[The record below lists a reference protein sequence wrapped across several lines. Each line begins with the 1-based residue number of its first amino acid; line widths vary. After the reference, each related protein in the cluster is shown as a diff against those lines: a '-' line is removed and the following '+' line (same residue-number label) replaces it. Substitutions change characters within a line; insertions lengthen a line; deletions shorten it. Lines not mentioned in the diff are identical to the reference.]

1 MAKEMKGAGD
11 GAEGKNEGK
20 VKVHD
25 EGKDEGKVKVHD
37 GVKNKGKTISEGGVS
52 AADIGEIRQRIDALY
67 AEIIRAIAGRQQI
80 VADILAGKVE
90 GGKAIRD
97 EAREEAILEEIRKK
111 AVEHGTDPYFLQK
124 LFRDIIR
131 YSVRYQVNA
140 LVDHQ
145 NGQAGKGSTIR
156 VAYQGTD
163 GAFSH
168 QAAKRHFQD
177 RYDQVECIGYTR
189 FHEATQAVES
199 GEADTAILPIENTT
213 AGSIN
218 DTYDLLE
225 KHNFFVTG
233 EEVLH
238 INHCLMAVKKVPL
251 QHIRRIISHP
261 QAIAQCS
268 EFLSREDWHVETYFD
283 TAMAA
288 RKVQGDQ
295 DLSQAAIASSYAA
308 EVYGL
313 EILQSNVMNQEKN
326 YTRFVVVSPQPIV
339 CDPQLPCKTSLIFS
353 TTDQKGALLDCLN
366 VLGEEGI
373 NMTKLESR
381 PRIGHPFQ
389 SLFYL
394 DFEGNRDDARVADV
408 LHRLEAKT
416 KYLKILGSYPVVESE
431 W

>member
-1 MAKEMKGAGD
+1 MAVNYNNLDHGAGMPDDGAGMADDGAGMAGKGAGM
-11 GAEGKNEGK
+11 AEG
-20 VKVHD
+20 
-25 EGKDEGKVKVHD
+25 
-37 GVKNKGKTISEGGVS
+37 S
-52 AADIGEIRQRIDALY
+52 ASPADIAEIRKKIDQIDT
-67 AEIIRAIAGRQQI
+67 EIIRAIAGRQQI
-80 VADILAGKVE
+80 VADILDGKVK

-97 EAREEAILEEIRKK
+97 EAREELILEEIRKK
-111 AVEHGTDPYFLQK
+111 AVEHGTDPYFLEK

-131 YSVRYQVNA
+131 FSVRYQVNA

-145 NGQAGKGSTIR
+145 NRQAEKSTIR

-168 QAAKRHFQD
+168 QAAIRHFQD
-177 RYDQVECIGYTR
+177 RYDRVECLGYTR
-189 FHEATQAVES
+189 FHEATQAVDA
-199 GEADTAILPIENTT
+199 GDADTAILPIENTT

-225 KHNFFVTG
+225 KHDLFITG

-238 INHCLMAVKKVPL
+238 INHCLMAVQNVPL
-251 QHIRRIISHP
+251 EHIRRIISHP

-288 RKVQGDQ
+288 RKVRGDQ

-313 EILQSNVMNQEKN
+313 EILQRNVMNQEKN
-326 YTRFVVVSPQPIV
+326 YTRFVVVSPRPIV

-366 VLGEEGI
+366 VLGEVGI

-394 DFEGNRDDARVADV
+394 DFEGNRDDARVSDA

>member
-1 MAKEMKGAGD
+1 MAVNYNNLDHGAGD
-11 GAEGKNEGK
+11 GAGMPDDGAGMAGKGAGMAEG
-20 VKVHD
+20 
-25 EGKDEGKVKVHD
+25 
-37 GVKNKGKTISEGGVS
+37 S
-52 AADIGEIRQRIDALY
+52 ASPADIAEIRKKIDQIDT
-67 AEIIRAIAGRQQI
+67 EIIRAIAGRQQI
-80 VADILAGKVE
+80 VADILDGKVK

-97 EAREEAILEEIRKK
+97 EAREELILEEIRKK
-111 AVEHGTDPYFLQK
+111 AVEHGTDPYFLEK

-131 YSVRYQVNA
+131 FSVRYQVNA

-145 NGQAGKGSTIR
+145 NRQAEKSTIR

-168 QAAKRHFQD
+168 QAAIRHFQD
-177 RYDQVECIGYTR
+177 RYDRVECLGYTR
-189 FHEATQAVES
+189 FHEATQAVDA
-199 GEADTAILPIENTT
+199 GDADTAILPIENTT

-225 KHNFFVTG
+225 KHDLFITG

-238 INHCLMAVKKVPL
+238 INHCLMAVQNVPL
-251 QHIRRIISHP
+251 EHIRRIISHP

-288 RKVQGDQ
+288 RKVRGDQ

-313 EILQSNVMNQEKN
+313 EILQRNVMNQEKN
-326 YTRFVVVSPQPIV
+326 YTRFVVVSPRPIV

-366 VLGEEGI
+366 VLGEVGI

-394 DFEGNRDDARVADV
+394 DFEGNRDDARVSDA

>member
-1 MAKEMKGAGD
+1 MAVNYNNLDHGAGD
-11 GAEGKNEGK
+11 GADMPDDGAGMAGKGAGMAEG
-20 VKVHD
+20 
-25 EGKDEGKVKVHD
+25 
-37 GVKNKGKTISEGGVS
+37 S
-52 AADIGEIRQRIDALY
+52 AFPADIAEIRKKIDQIDT
-67 AEIIRAIAGRQQI
+67 EIIRAIAGRQQI
-80 VADILAGKVE
+80 VADILDGKVK

-97 EAREEAILEEIRKK
+97 EAREELILEEIRKK
-111 AVEHGTDPYFLQK
+111 AVEHGTDPYFLEK

-131 YSVRYQVNA
+131 FSVRYQVNA

-145 NGQAGKGSTIR
+145 NRQTEKSTIR

-168 QAAKRHFQD
+168 QAAIRHFQD
-177 RYDQVECIGYTR
+177 RYDRVECLGYTR
-189 FHEATQAVES
+189 FHEATQAVDA
-199 GEADTAILPIENTT
+199 GDADTAILPIENTT

-225 KHNFFVTG
+225 KHDLFITG

-238 INHCLMAVKKVPL
+238 INHCLMAVQNVPL
-251 QHIRRIISHP
+251 EHIRRIISHP

-288 RKVQGDQ
+288 RKVRGDQ

-313 EILQSNVMNQEKN
+313 EILQRNVMNQEKN
-326 YTRFVVVSPQPIV
+326 YTRFVVVSPRPIV

-366 VLGEEGI
+366 VLGEVGI

-394 DFEGNRDDARVADV
+394 DFEGNRDDARVSDA

>member
-1 MAKEMKGAGD
+1 MAVNYNNPDHGAGMPDDGAGMAGKGAGM
-11 GAEGKNEGK
+11 AEG
-20 VKVHD
+20 
-25 EGKDEGKVKVHD
+25 
-37 GVKNKGKTISEGGVS
+37 S
-52 AADIGEIRQRIDALY
+52 ASPADIAEIRKKIDQIDT
-67 AEIIRAIAGRQQI
+67 EIIRAIAGRQQI
-80 VADILAGKVE
+80 VADILDGKVK

-97 EAREEAILEEIRKK
+97 EAREELILEEIRKK
-111 AVEHGTDPYFLQK
+111 AVEHGTDPYFLEK

-131 YSVRYQVNA
+131 FSVRYQVNA

-145 NGQAGKGSTIR
+145 NRQAEKSTIR

-168 QAAKRHFQD
+168 QAAIRHFQD
-177 RYDQVECIGYTR
+177 RYDRVECLGYTR
-189 FHEATQAVES
+189 FHEATQAVDA
-199 GEADTAILPIENTT
+199 GDADTAILPIENTT

-225 KHNFFVTG
+225 KHDLFITG

-238 INHCLMAVKKVPL
+238 INHCLMAVQNVPL
-251 QHIRRIISHP
+251 EHIRRIISHP

-288 RKVQGDQ
+288 RKVRGDQ

-313 EILQSNVMNQEKN
+313 EILQRNVMNQEKN
-326 YTRFVVVSPQPIV
+326 YTRFVVVSPRPIV

-366 VLGEEGI
+366 VLGEVGI

-394 DFEGNRDDARVADV
+394 DFEGNRDDARVSDA

>member
-1 MAKEMKGAGD
+1 M
-11 GAEGKNEGK
+11 
-20 VKVHD
+20 
-25 EGKDEGKVKVHD
+25 
-37 GVKNKGKTISEGGVS
+37 S
-52 AADIGEIRQRIDALY
+52 DINEIRKKIDRIDT
-67 AEIIRAIAGRQQI
+67 EIIKAITDRQQV
-80 VADILAGKVE
+80 VASILDGKIK
-90 GGKAIRD
+90 GGKEIRD
-97 EAREEAILEEIRKK
+97 TDREERMLEEIRKK
-111 AVEHGTDPYFLQK
+111 ALSHGADPYFLEK
-124 LFRDIIR
+124 LFREIIR
-131 YSVRYQVNA
+131 SSVRYQVNA

-145 NGQAGKGSTIR
+145 NQQAGKGRIR

-168 QAAKRHFQD
+168 QAAMRHFQE
-177 RYDQVECIGYTR
+177 RYRQVECIGFTR
-189 FHEATQAVES
+189 FHEATQAVEE

-225 KHNFFVTG
+225 KHNLYVTG

-238 INHCLMAVKKVPL
+238 INHCLMAVQDVPMRSV
-251 QHIRRIISHP
+251 RRIISHP

-268 EFLSREDWHVETYFD
+268 EFLGRRDWHVETYFD

-288 RKVQGDQ
+288 RKVREDQ

-313 EILQSNVMNQEKN
+313 EILQRNVMNQEKN
-326 YTRFVVVSPQPIV
+326 YTRFVVVSPEPIV
-339 CDPQLPCKTSLIFS
+339 CDPQLPCKTSLIFA

-366 VLGEEGI
+366 VLGEVGI

-381 PRIGHPFQ
+381 PRMGHPFQ

-394 DFEGNRDDARVADV
+394 DIEGNRSEGRVADA
-408 LHRLEAKT
+408 LQRLEAKT
-416 KYLKILGSYPVVESE
+416 KYMKVLGSYPVVETA

>member
-1 MAKEMKGAGD
+1 MAVNYNNPDHGAGMPDDGADMPDDGAGMAGKGAGM
-11 GAEGKNEGK
+11 AER
-20 VKVHD
+20 
-25 EGKDEGKVKVHD
+25 
-37 GVKNKGKTISEGGVS
+37 S
-52 AADIGEIRQRIDALY
+52 ASPADIAEIRKKIDQIDT
-67 AEIIRAIAGRQQI
+67 EIIRAIAGRQQI
-80 VADILAGKVE
+80 VADILDGKVK

-97 EAREEAILEEIRKK
+97 EAREELILEEIRKK
-111 AVEHGTDPYFLQK
+111 AVEHGTDPYFLEK

-131 YSVRYQVNA
+131 FSVRYQVNA

-145 NGQAGKGSTIR
+145 NRQAEKSTIR

-168 QAAKRHFQD
+168 QAAIRHFQD
-177 RYDQVECIGYTR
+177 RYDRVECLGYTR
-189 FHEATQAVES
+189 FHEATQAVDA
-199 GEADTAILPIENTT
+199 GDADTAILPIENTT

-225 KHNFFVTG
+225 KHDLFITG

-238 INHCLMAVKKVPL
+238 INHCLMAVQNVPL
-251 QHIRRIISHP
+251 EHIRRIISHP

-288 RKVQGDQ
+288 RKVRGDQ

-313 EILQSNVMNQEKN
+313 EILQRNVMNQEKN
-326 YTRFVVVSPQPIV
+326 YTRFVVVSPRPIV

-366 VLGEEGI
+366 VLGEVGI

-394 DFEGNRDDARVADV
+394 DFEGNRDDARVSDA